1 MRGVRPLGSLRTAGV
16 TMATVPA
23 AIPTLT
29 LRFVTLATKAIRS
42 RGRLT
47 TALGETTDNGLF
59 ATRTVGVCAGRVWR

>member
-1 MRGVRPLGSLRTAGV
+1 
-16 TMATVPA
+16 MATVPA